1 MEIIK
6 IPTSQGYY
14 EDLKRQFLKLR
25 RTSGILCTVSTQS
38 TFSSVQSLSCVRLF
52 AAPWTSAQGFPVQH
66 QLLELTQTHVHQVGD
81 NHPTISSS
89 VIPISPWL
97 QSFPASG
104 SFLMSQFFPSGGQ
117 KYWSFS
123 FSISP
128 SNEYSRLISF
138 RIDWFGLLE
147 SPRDSQES
155 SSTTQFKSI
164 NSSAPQ
170 LSLWSNS
177 HIHTWLQKKS

>member
-14 EDLKRQFLKLR
+14 ENLKRQFLKLR
-25 RTSGILCTVSTQS
+25 KTSGILCTVSTQS

-52 AAPWTSAQGFPVQH
+52 ATPWTPPQGSPVQH

-81 NHPTISSS
+81 NHPAISSS
-89 VIPISPWL
+89 VIPFSYWL

-123 FSISP
+123 FNINP
-128 SNEYSRLISF
+128 SSEYSGLISF
-138 RIDWFGLLE
+138 RIDGCDLLAA
-147 SPRDSQES
+147 QG
-155 SSTTQFKSI
+155 TLKSF
-164 NSSAPQ
+164 
-170 LSLWSNS
+170 L
-177 HIHTWLQKKS
+177 